1 MKQRL
6 FIILIPLLPLIVSA
20 QYKLRAVEIATGDS
34 IWQNVAQDSMFKKV
48 AGNYVFAFKPRY
60 KNYSPSFNG
69 GTANQ
74 YIKKN
79 STLDYDYSWST
90 IAGGGDLLAANNLSD
105 VANVATAR
113 QNIGLNTT
121 ANISPSA
128 NKNFI
133 TDAQQIV
140 IGSILGIN
148 TGDNATNTQYSGLA
162 ASKQDALVSGTNIK
176 TVNGNNV
183 LGSGDISISSA
194 VAWGGITGLLTNQSD
209 LVTALALKA
218 NLISPTF
225 VTPVLGAA
233 TATTINGGT
242 ITGNNSGDNATN
254 TQYSSLVSN
263 ATHSGDATGATVLTL
278 ATVNSNVGS
287 FGSATQVPN
296 YTVNGKGLITAASN
310 TTIQIAESQVT
321 NLVSDLSAKAPLA
334 SPAFTG
340 TATGIG
346 IPVYAQVTGSNATT
360 TGQALVDVTGLS
372 VALTTNAVYEFE
384 AIMSVSTTAV
394 TTGTAYGCNFSAAG
408 AAVEAQISGAATSTA
423 TKTLR
428 INAFNT
434 ATALYLATS
443 AQTGGIIIK
452 GRVTTGVNPGNFTIS
467 HLKLTSG
474 TSTIFIGSLL
484 KITRIS

>member
-1 MKQRL
+1 MKA
-6 FIILIPLLPLIVSA
+6 IIIFLLPLLPLFIFA
-20 QYKLRAVEIATGDS
+20 QLPAGKYLKVKNDGSGFELFTIPYIPISDTISGTISTAYKLKLKTDSLATALAASTAATYGTIANLNLKLSTTTAAATYQL
-34 IWQNVAQDSMFKKV
+34 I
-48 AGNYVFAFKPRY
+48 GNYA
-60 KNYSPSFNG
+60 SG
-69 GTANQ
+69 
-74 YIKKN
+74 
-79 STLDYDYSWST
+79 
-90 IAGGGDLLAANNLSD
+90 
-105 VANVATAR
+105 
-113 QNIGLNTT
+113 
-121 ANISPSA
+121 
-128 NKNFI
+128 I
-133 TDAQQIV
+133 T
-140 IGSILGIN
+140 N
-148 TGDNATNTQYSGLA
+148 TGDNATNTQYSG
-162 ASKQDALVSGTNIK
+162 
-176 TVNGNNV
+176 
-183 LGSGDISISSA
+183 
-194 VAWGGITGLLTNQSD
+194 
-209 LVTALALKA
+209 
-218 NLISPTF
+218 
-225 VTPVLGAA
+225 
-233 TATTINGGT
+233 
-242 ITGNNSGDNATN
+242 
-254 TQYSSLVSN
+254 LVSN

-321 NLVSDLSAKAPLA
+321 NLVSDLGLKAPLA

-384 AIMSVSTTAV
+384 AIMSVSTSAV

-428 INAFNT
+428 INALNT

-452 GRVTTGVNPGNFTIS
+452 GRVTTGANAGNFTIS